1 MKKRILS
8 SIIMAIIL
16 VPLFLKGGIVFTLG
30 VYFISLLALK
40 EFLDMKNTKKEHPE
54 FINFIS
60 YMMLTLLIFFNV
72 SGEHSK
78 EILVLTMDFR
88 VVAGL
93 FLTFLIPTVL
103 YHDRSKYSINDAFY
117 LIGGIFFLGTSVSL
131 FILFRER
138 EFALLIY
145 LLLITIFTDTYAFLT
160 GLLIGKHKLLEE
172 ISPKKTWKG
181 TLGGTIF
188 AVFVAVSFYHTVINP
203 ETSIWSLTLITTF
216 LSFLG
221 QLGDLFF
228 SAIKRY
234 YGKKDFSNIIP
245 GHGGILDRLDSIIF
259 VVLGYV
265 FFISIL

>member
-1 MKKRILS
+1 MKKRIIS
-8 SIIMAIIL
+8 SVIMTIIL
-16 VPLFLKGGIVFTLG
+16 VPLFFKGGIIFTLG
-30 VYFISLLALK
+30 TYLISLLALK
-40 EFLDMKNTKKEHPE
+40 EFLDIKSTKKELPE

-60 YMMLTLLIFFNV
+60 YMMMTLLIFFNV

-78 EILVLTMDFR
+78 EIVALTMDFR
-88 VVAGL
+88 VISGL
-93 FLTFLIPTVL
+93 FLTFLIPTLL

-131 FILFRER
+131 FILLRER
-138 EFALLIY
+138 ELLLLIY
-145 LLLITIFTDTYAFLT
+145 LLLITIVTDTYAFLT

-172 ISPKKTWKG
+172 VSPKKTWEG
-181 TLGGTIF
+181 TIGGTIF
-188 AVFVAVSFYHTVINP
+188 AVFVAVSFYHTVINL
-203 ETSIWSLTLITTF
+203 EISIWSLVLITTF

-228 SAIKRY
+228 SSIKRY

-245 GHGGILDRLDSIIF
+245 GHGGILDRIDSIIF